1 MDFLAR
7 VTIYL
12 SLTMGIAI
20 FTMFSLM
27 AIPHIVNQYEDIWE
41 DYQRSLEP
49 EVIDEGLDEWIS
61 DSITVTE
68 IPITRY
74 DKADLVVC
82 ATLFD
87 KLFDSYGKHIAENY
101 GGPGQPILEPLGRTE
116 IVMSWEGGQA
126 FRYADCSQFV
136 YYWGY
141 LATHDAWND
150 IDWDLVSDLDVLTLE
165 EN

>member
-27 AIPHIVNQYEDIWE
+27 AIPHIVEQYEDIWE

-49 EVIDEGLDEWIS
+49 QIDPEWNS
-61 DSITVTE
+61 GSFTVTE
-68 IPITRY
+68 IPIVRY

-82 ATLFD
+82 AKLFD
-87 KLFDSYGKHIAENY
+87 KLFDTYIEYVEENY
-101 GGPGQPILEPLGRTE
+101 GGPGQPILEPPTRTG

-126 FRYADCSQFV
+126 FRDADCSYFV
-136 YYWGY
+136 DYWGY
-141 LATHDAWND
+141 LATHDAWD
-150 IDWDLVSDLDVLTLE
+150 GIEWDEINPRPIVDE
-165 EN
+165 E

>member
-7 VTIYL
+7 ITIYL

-27 AIPHIVNQYEDIWE
+27 AIPHIVEQYEDIWE

-49 EVIDEGLDEWIS
+49 KVDTVWNGR
-61 DSITVTE
+61 SITVTE
-68 IPITRY
+68 IPIVRY

-87 KLFDSYGKHIAENY
+87 KLFDS
-101 GGPGQPILEPLGRTE
+101 
-116 IVMSWEGGQA
+116 
-126 FRYADCSQFV
+126 
-136 YYWGY
+136 
-141 LATHDAWND
+141 
-150 IDWDLVSDLDVLTLE
+150 
-165 EN
+165 